1 MGFCSFNKRQCY
13 LLQSLF
19 SSSLLLSLL
28 TELRCFFCE
37 SWSWV
42 FMLDIMFL
50 FVTKCNVLKC
60 LVPLGLKLVKGNSF
74 PHPFLH
80 NHTQFCNIT
89 LYARTINDMISLL
102 FVAGHPLHSYS
113 IFTNLLLNLVTSSPR
128 FPTYSFS
135 NQFKG
140 LPIALHFLS

>member
-1 MGFCSFNKRQCY
+1 MGLEFCWFNKRQCY

-37 SWSWV
+37 SWSRV

-50 FVTKCNVLKC
+50 FVTKCNVLKS
-60 LVPLGLKLVKGNSF
+60 LVPLGLKLVKRNSF

-80 NHTQFCNIT
+80 NHPNFCNIT
-89 LYARTINDMISLL
+89 LYARTINDMIRVYCLWQVTL
-102 FVAGHPLHSYS
+102 YIHIPFHK
-113 IFTNLLLNLVTSSPR
+113 NLVTPSPL
-128 FPTYSFS
+128 FPPYSFS